1 MNLSNDS
8 ALKDEIKEISD
19 KIDTIIRTV
28 NEIYPMNQTM
38 TSETDIEPDTQN
50 GN

>member
-1 MNLSNDS
+1 MNLSDDL

-19 KIDTIIRTV
+19 KIDTIIKTV
-28 NEIYPMNQTM
+28 NEIYPMNQEM
-38 TSETDIEPDTQN
+38 ASETDIEPDTQD